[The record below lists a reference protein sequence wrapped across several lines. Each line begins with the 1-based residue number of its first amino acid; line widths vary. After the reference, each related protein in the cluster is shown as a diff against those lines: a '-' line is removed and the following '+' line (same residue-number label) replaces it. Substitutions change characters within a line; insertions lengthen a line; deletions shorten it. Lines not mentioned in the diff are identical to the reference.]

1 MSGGELSRRTIGVPV
16 SGSARR
22 EMRAVINHMR
32 TTQTVIRAVDT
43 VTTEAQSAALRI
55 KSNQMQ
61 LELALPAASAELNLI
76 SAAGCMA
83 LVRVVQNFGMDL
95 S

>member
-1 MSGGELSRRTIGVPV
+1 MRGGELTRRAISVPM
-16 SGSARR
+16 SGSTRR

-32 TTQTVIRAVDT
+32 SAQTVIRAIDT

-61 LELALPAASAELNLI
+61 LELALPAASPELNLI
-76 SAAGCMA
+76 TAAGCMA

>member
-1 MSGGELSRRTIGVPV
+1 MSGELAHRAIGVPMTGRTRKEV
-16 SGSARR
+16 
-22 EMRAVINHMR
+22 RAIVNHMR

-55 KSNQMQ
+55 KSNQVQ
-61 LELALPAASAELNLI
+61 LEMALPAASSELSLI
-76 SAAGCMA
+76 TAAGCMA
-83 LVRVVQNFGMDL
+83 LVRVVQNFGLDL

>member
-1 MSGGELSRRTIGVPV
+1 MSGGELTRRSIGVPV

-32 TTQTVIRAVDT
+32 SAQTVIRAIDT

-61 LELALPAASAELNLI
+61 LELALPAASPELNLI
-76 SAAGCMA
+76 TAAGCMA